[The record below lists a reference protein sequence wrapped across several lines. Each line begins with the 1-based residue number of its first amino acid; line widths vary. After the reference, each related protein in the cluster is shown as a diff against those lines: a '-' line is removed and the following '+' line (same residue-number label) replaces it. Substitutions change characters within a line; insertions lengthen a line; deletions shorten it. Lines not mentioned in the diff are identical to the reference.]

1 LALPHHD
8 ALAIERHLAMC
19 AAIGGMN
26 LVIGEPPLALSL
38 HGREALN
45 IPAGRQSLQRLRHS
59 PGHRDP
65 SWRAFLV
72 PIIVRLELTAVDR
85 DAGLSEKAHRAA
97 EPIFSVPL
105 GDVDAD
111 VLPK

>member
-1 LALPHHD
+1 LQAVS
-8 ALAIERHLAMC
+8 HL
-19 AAIGGMN
+19 
-26 LVIGEPPLALSL
+26 
-38 HGREALN
+38 
-45 IPAGRQSLQRLRHS
+45 
-59 PGHRDP
+59 

-72 PIIVRLELTAVDR
+72 PIIDRLELTAVDR
-85 DAGLSEKAHRAA
+85 DAGLSEKAYRAA

>member
-1 LALPHHD
+1 MA
-8 ALAIERHLAMC
+8 
-19 AAIGGMN
+19 
-26 LVIGEPPLALSL
+26 
-38 HGREALN
+38 
-45 IPAGRQSLQRLRHS
+45 
-59 PGHRDP
+59 

-72 PIIVRLELTAVDR
+72 PIIDLLELTAVDR